1 MNLDTIIAWAWE
13 NKEIIGLFAVIA
25 TAVGALY
32 QPVRDLL
39 SFLPRA
45 AWAII
50 QFSLIA
56 VWYITWPIRKIIAV
70 LYLKFA
76 EKHVDRL
83 FEKISDW
90 FEKRETA
97 KEAAARRQPLTTAS

>member
-1 MNLDTIIAWAWE
+1 MSLDAIIAWVWE

-25 TAVGALY
+25 TAAGALY

-50 QFSLIA
+50 QFSLITA
-56 VWYITWPIRKIIAV
+56 WYITWPIRKIIAV

-90 FEKRETA
+90 FEKREAA
-97 KEAAARRQPLTTAS
+97 KEAAAQQPTK

>member
-1 MNLDTIIAWAWE
+1 MNLNAIIAWVWE

-25 TAVGALY
+25 TAIGALY
-32 QPVRDLL
+32 QPTRDLL

-50 QFSLIA
+50 QFSLIT

-70 LYLKFA
+70 LYFKFV

-90 FEKRETA
+90 FEKREAA
-97 KEAAARRQPLTTAS
+97 KEAATQQPTE